1 LPVSVAEIRYHALAF
16 GGILDSM
23 DWFPHSTIDT
33 AGDENGAKTQSANL
47 RRMLS
52 HGWGIYSRG
61 DLIDM
66 LVTLQSSEH
75 GHRKLYWEI
84 RRRLLEGKME
94 KYLEVIK
101 GDGPGTPEQRFIVA
115 THLGRMKGR
124 TLPITAWDFGRYIF
138 LCRLGYN
145 VGWFTEKEAWS
156 RIIPAARLLQASYS
170 SWDEYAADY
179 LLGRY
184 FWAPDETAEM
194 EHIRY
199 IIGLLESPT
208 GLWSAIPWN
217 ESLGEG
223 PVMRDVYASR
233 VLRKYNDPDGNRASD
248 SYVPEEGEMRMR
260 WATGCD

>member
-1 LPVSVAEIRYHALAF
+1 
-16 GGILDSM
+16 M
-23 DWFPHSTIDT
+23 
-33 AGDENGAKTQSANL
+33 
-47 RRMLS
+47 
-52 HGWGIYSRG
+52 
-61 DLIDM
+61 
-66 LVTLQSSEH
+66 
-75 GHRKLYWEI
+75 
-84 RRRLLEGKME
+84 EGE
-94 KYLEVIK
+94 DIA
-101 GDGPGTPEQRFIVA
+101 DN
-115 THLGRMKGR
+115 
-124 TLPITAWDFGRYIF
+124 
-138 LCRLGYN
+138 RLGFWALHLPLQAGLQRGL
-145 VGWFTEKEAWS
+145 VHREGGLV